1 VSGTAERDAS
11 GAAPGLIEVDDG
23 VSPLVWSVNP
33 WRRSPAQAAAA
44 VVLTLGI
51 AAIIFTFGLPA
62 IVATV
67 LAVAVALSLAPAW
80 LVFRCRVDEQG
91 VGRELGGIW
100 TRRRWNEIRRVQLQ
114 AGARAPELF
123 VSPQERPGPLD
134 AFRGLH
140 LPLPREA
147 AERARLVAG
156 IQTRTTVHALPR

>member
-1 VSGTAERDAS
+1 VSGPAEQEPSWGEPAS
-11 GAAPGLIEVDDG
+11 IEIDDG

-33 WRRSPAQAAAA
+33 WRRSPAQATAA
-44 VVLTLGI
+44 VLLTLAI
-51 AAIIFTFGLPA
+51 AVFILRFGLPTT
-62 IVATV
+62 VAAV

-80 LVFRCRVDEQG
+80 LVIHCRIDDQG

-100 TRRRWNEIRRVQLQ
+100 TRRRWTEIRRVRLE

-140 LPLPREA
+140 LPLPREG
-147 AERARLVAG
+147 AERTRVATG
-156 IQTRTTVHALPR
+156 IHHRVSSHGLRR